1 MEELNTL
8 KKLPLKALASTLLV
22 ILTMAGCVR
31 EAFVDA
37 PDLGYINL
45 LVQDD
50 ELLTKAGECEQSTFQ
65 IELPENISIP
75 VSITKEPA
83 TKTTPVNN
91 TDNAISKIWLWADL
105 VETGQ
110 EYIVGQKISKSADE
124 WKTNRFWPQDKALS
138 FLACSSSASE
148 LGFIPDITTTPST
161 GEINCQFT
169 YEVKKGIGAL
179 EGKDAQAQE
188 DVLLGMSLNKT
199 QASASGQVTMEMH
212 HALSAIKFKVGR
224 VPDGVILKGISL
236 ANVYGKAHCSVSGDA
251 SALHFNWSGHS
262 ELRSYTQSYDQTLNT
277 GDAIGGKEQTFILI
291 PQEFT
296 SEDAQLQLELTIQDR
311 NYILKKALKDIVSS
325 FDAERIYTFT
335 IGTAEEVDVEI
346 TDQVSGAVKSGVE
359 ISNAGFSPVY
369 VRMAMIGYWVDA
381 SGTVVSPWT
390 EGEGEFEGWSSKW
403 VEKPD
408 GFYYYTEELPGHTVA
423 EPPFQK
429 YTLKIMKQE
438 GLKLNLNICVQI
450 IHPTQI
456 NLWPNHPAN
465 SK

>member
-37 PDLGYINL
+37 PDLGHIAL
-45 LVQDD
+45 IVQDD

-110 EYIVGQKISKSADE
+110 KYISGQIINEDAE
-124 WKTNRFWPQDKALS
+124 GNWKTNRFWPREKALS
-138 FLACSSSASE
+138 FLACASSAAE
-148 LGFIPDITTTPST
+148 LGFTPSYTTSNT
-161 GEINCQFT
+161 GEISCSFS
-169 YEVKKGIGAL
+169 YEVSKGSGAMA
-179 EGKDAQAQE
+179 GKDAEVQE
-188 DVLLGMSLNKT
+188 DILIGISTNKT
-199 QASASGQVTMEMH
+199 FATGTVQLNMN
-212 HALSAIKFKVGR
+212 HALAAIRFKVGS
-224 VPDGVILKGISL
+224 VPNGITLKSIGF
-236 ANVYGKAHCSVSGDA
+236 ANVYGKGNCTVTGEG
-251 SALHFNWSGHS
+251 SALNFVWDSHS
-262 ELRSYTQSYDQTLNT
+262 DLRSYSQSYDDQLMIT
-277 GDAIGGKEQTFILI
+277 GNAIGSNAQTFLLI
-291 PQEFT
+291 PQAFAT
-296 SEDAQLQLELTIQDR
+296 EDAQLQVEVSINGRT
-311 NYILKKALKDIVSS
+311 YVLKKALKDIVTS
-325 FDAERIYTFT
+325 FDAENLYTFT

-346 TDQVSGAVKSGVE
+346 TDHVDGAVKSGVK